1 MITSGPMRSGN
12 NAVSVVSAASVVGV
26 GGDVGGV
33 GDGSERIH
41 VYDVQVDLSLEK
53 YGDWCRI
60 LYLLGVQVP
69 ATLNVDHANAK
80 LALTLV
86 NVIA

>member
-1 MITSGPMRSGN
+1 MTYPEDDRLQAMSRVHSGN

-41 VYDVQVDLSLEK
+41 VYDDDV
-53 YGDWCRI
+53 
-60 LYLLGVQVP
+60 
-69 ATLNVDHANAK
+69 
-80 LALTLV
+80 
-86 NVIA
+86 